1 MSLKEQLANDL
12 TDAMRQGDDTR
23 KSAIRMLMTA
33 INTQE
38 VAGSERR
45 ELADDEVLKV
55 VAKQV
60 KQRRESI
67 EEFKKAGREELA
79 DKEAAEMTVLQ
90 AYMPEQAGRD
100 EIEAEAR
107 KVIDEVGAAGPQ
119 DRGKVMQAIMPR
131 LAGRAEGRD
140 INEVVTQL
148 LSAL

>member
-12 TDAMRQGDDTR
+12 ADAMRQGDDTR
-23 KSAIRMLMTA
+23 KSTIRMLMSA

-38 VAGSERR
+38 VAGSERQ
-45 ELADDEVLKV
+45 ELADEDVLKV
-55 VAKQV
+55 IAKQV

-67 EEFKKAGREELA
+67 DEFRKAGREDLA
-79 DKEAAEMTVLQ
+79 DKEAAEMAVLQ
-90 AYMPEQAGRD
+90 DYMPEQAGRE

-107 KVIDEVGAAGPQ
+107 RVIGEVGATGPQ

-140 INEVVTQL
+140 INEVVTEL